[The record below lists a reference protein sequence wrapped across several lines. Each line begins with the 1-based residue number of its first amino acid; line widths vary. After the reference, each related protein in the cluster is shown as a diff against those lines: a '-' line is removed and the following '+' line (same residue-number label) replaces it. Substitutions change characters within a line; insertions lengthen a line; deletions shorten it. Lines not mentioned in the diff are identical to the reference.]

1 MGKIGERMKNGEQDR
16 QALAV
21 TCGNVIVLLPI
32 QMVKKVYAMEQ
43 VKGKNENQY
52 LLEGV
57 EYSGYFL
64 YELLKQGKE
73 MVNYAILIQ
82 CDDWDY
88 ILFVAKVLNVILLDE
103 PCTLPFYM
111 QRPPFSY
118 IETCYPLDTQ
128 KIGYQLDLDELL
140 HQHQIIDRE
149 AVYGK

>member
-64 YELLKQGKE
+64 YELLKQDKE

-82 CDDWDY
+82 
-88 ILFVAKVLNVILLDE
+88 
-103 PCTLPFYM
+103 
-111 QRPPFSY
+111 
-118 IETCYPLDTQ
+118 
-128 KIGYQLDLDELL
+128 
-140 HQHQIIDRE
+140 
-149 AVYGK
+149 

>member
-57 EYSGYFL
+57 EY
-64 YELLKQGKE
+64 
-73 MVNYAILIQ
+73 
-82 CDDWDY
+82 
-88 ILFVAKVLNVILLDE
+88 KV
-103 PCTLPFYM
+103 
-111 QRPPFSY
+111 
-118 IETCYPLDTQ
+118 YPLSRTI
-128 KIGYQLDLDELL
+128 KKKP
-140 HQHQIIDRE
+140 
-149 AVYGK
+149 V